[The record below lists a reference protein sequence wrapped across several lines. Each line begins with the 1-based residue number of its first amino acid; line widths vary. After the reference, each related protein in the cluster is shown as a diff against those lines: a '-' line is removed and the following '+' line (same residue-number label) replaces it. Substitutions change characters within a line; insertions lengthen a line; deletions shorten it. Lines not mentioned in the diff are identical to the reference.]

1 MAYRAAESP
10 GETVWR
16 SGRMLGVMRD
26 DSVLV
31 RLALKRLSAGNLEKL
46 VGALENEKNEAR
58 RCCVSAGCE
67 AR

>member
-1 MAYRAAESP
+1 MKQ
-10 GETVWR
+10 
-16 SGRMLGVMRD
+16 SGAQVVCWAWGVMRD

-46 VGALENEKNEAR
+46 VDALENEKNEAER
-58 RCCVSAGCE
+58 RYVSAGCG